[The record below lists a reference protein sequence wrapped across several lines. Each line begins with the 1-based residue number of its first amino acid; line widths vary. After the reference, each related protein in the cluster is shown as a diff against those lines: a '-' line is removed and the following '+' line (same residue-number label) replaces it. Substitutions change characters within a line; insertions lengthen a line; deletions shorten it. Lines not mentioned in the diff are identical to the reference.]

1 MRRKERRA
9 EEKRNQ
15 RHTRGHDANPL
26 RSLETPTNV
35 TVRAP
40 GESRGFVWSPKK
52 RKHNRDSHTLKD

>member
-1 MRRKERRA
+1 M

-35 TVRAP
+35 TIRAP
-40 GESRGFVWSPKK
+40 GESRGFMWSCKK
-52 RKHNRDSHTLKD
+52 RKHNGDSHKLKD